1 MEKELDKIT
10 VEKADG
16 TVAEADVLLY
26 FNLKDNGKDYII
38 YTFNEKDDKDL
49 VTVYTSEVVKDGAGY
64 RFEDIESDEV
74 WTRIKEVMR
83 SVIKS
88 NKE

>member
-1 MEKELDKIT
+1 MEKDLDKIT

-16 TVAEADVLLY
+16 TTAEADVLLY

-49 VTVYTSEVVKDGAGY
+49 VTVYTSEVIKDGDGY

-74 WTRIKEVMR
+74 WTRIKDVMR
-83 SVIKS
+83 SVIKA

>member
-38 YTFNEKDDKDL
+38 YTFNEKDEKDL
-49 VTVYTSEVVKDGAGY
+49 VTVYTSEVVKDGDGY